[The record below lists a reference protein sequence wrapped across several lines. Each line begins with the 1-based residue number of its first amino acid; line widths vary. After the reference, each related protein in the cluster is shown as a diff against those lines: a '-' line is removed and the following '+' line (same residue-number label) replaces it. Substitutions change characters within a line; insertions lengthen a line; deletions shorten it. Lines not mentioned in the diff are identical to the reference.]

1 MGWLSGIVIVG
12 IGVDVV
18 DVERWQIMTKRSPGL
33 VDKTLTA
40 AEQVD
45 SAGRT
50 RTAQSLAARFA
61 VKEAVAKA
69 LGAPGGL
76 AWHDCVV
83 EQSEQ
88 GQPSIAV
95 SGSVAAAA
103 AELGI
108 TEWHVSITHDASLAI
123 AYVIAESR

>member
-1 MGWLSGIVIVG
+1 MIVG

-18 DVERWQIMTKRSPGL
+18 DVERWQVMMRRSPGL
-33 VDKTLTA
+33 VDKTLTP
-40 AEQVD
+40 AEQANSD
-45 SAGRT
+45 GRT
-50 RTAQSLAARFA
+50 RTVQSLAARFA

-76 AWHDCVV
+76 AWHDCIV

-103 AELGI
+103 AKRGI
-108 TEWHVSITHDASLAI
+108 ATWHVSITHDANLAI